1 MQLGRSNHSL
11 RRAQRRLRAVVLQ
24 YNCIIMDIFLL
35 TPQLEVLLCG
45 INHFTH
51 MSLPPEHHDKTQ
63 ALKTAGTFNSRAQ
76 HVRHPLF
83 EKSAFF
89 DPRDLPQLKYEALR
103 SIQKDDYSVTQAA
116 DQFGLS
122 RPTLYHAQEQ
132 FDKQGLEGLLARKRG
147 PKKARKLTPEVRQYL
162 AEQAAAEPRGSARQL
177 ARRLNEKFKI
187 KLHPRT
193 IEKALKTKAKKGLQM
208 SP

>member
-1 MQLGRSNHSL
+1 
-11 RRAQRRLRAVVLQ
+11 
-24 YNCIIMDIFLL
+24 MDIVLL
-35 TPQLEVLLCG
+35 IPQPVVLLCG
-45 INHFTH
+45 INIFTH
-51 MSLPPEHHDKTQ
+51 MPIPPEHHDKTQ
-63 ALKTAGTFNSRAQ
+63 ALKTAGTFNSRAL

-162 AEQAAAEPRGSARQL
+162 AEQTAAEPRQGARQL
-177 ARRLNEKFKI
+177 AGRLSEKFKI

-193 IEKALKTKAKKGLQM
+193 IEKALKTKEKKGLQT
-208 SP
+208 PP

>member
-1 MQLGRSNHSL
+1 
-11 RRAQRRLRAVVLQ
+11 
-24 YNCIIMDIFLL
+24 MDIFLL
-35 TPQLEVLLCG
+35 TPQPVVLLCG
-45 INHFTH
+45 INQFTH
-51 MSLPPEHHDKTQ
+51 MPLPPEHHDKTQ

-162 AEQAAAEPRGSARQL
+162 AEQAAADPREGARQL
-177 ARRLNEKFKI
+177 ARRLSEKFKI

-193 IEKALKTKAKKGLQM
+193 IEKALKTKAKKGLQT
-208 SP
+208 PP

>member
-1 MQLGRSNHSL
+1 MQLGRSKDFYKGAGPHIV
-11 RRAQRRLRAVVLQ
+11 AVVLRL
-24 YNCIIMDIFLL
+24 CRIRMDIFLL
-35 TPQLEVLLCG
+35 TPQPVVLLCG
-45 INHFTH
+45 LNTFTY
-51 MSLPPEHHDKTQ
+51 MPLPPEHPDKTE
-63 ALKTAGTFNSRAQ
+63 ALKTAGTYNPRAR

-103 SIQKDDYSVTQAA
+103 AIQKEDYSITQAA

-132 FDKQGLEGLLARKRG
+132 LDKQGLEGLLARKRG

-162 AEQAAAEPRGSARQL
+162 AEQAAAEPREGARQL
-177 ARRLNEKFKI
+177 ARRLSEKFKI

-193 IEKALKTKAKKGLQM
+193 IEKALKTKAKKGLQT
-208 SP
+208 PP